1 CYLLIYLTG
10 VYPLNSAFAGGITPD
25 NSQTQVQNNGNVPVV
40 NIAAPNNAGISHNT
54 YKEFNTDTQG
64 AILNNATQAVNS
76 QLAGQINANTNLQG
90 EAAQLIINEVTG
102 SSRSELLGQLEVA
115 GQKANVM
122 IANPNGITCDGC
134 GFINTSGAVLTT
146 GKPQFDTQGALEA
159 LNVTKGQITIGGKG
173 LNGQSTDYVDIISRA
188 TELNGKI
195 QANNLALTQGANQIS
210 FKDGTTKTIAG
221 EGAAPQL
228 AVDTK
233 ALGGMYANKIRLI
246 ATENGVGVNLK
257 DITSNQGDITLSA
270 NGKMELGSIKAKTDL
285 NVSATEINIE
295 PNSPVQAERDIILA
309 SSKLSNKGSVT
320 AGQDMRIYGDTISNV
335 GIKALLQANN
345 NMWLQK
351 NVQGDKSNLI
361 ENRSATIKTNKGDL
375 IARSERMLNIRDIYL
390 LSNIKPEK
398 GAYFDF
404 SNVDDLS
411 DMTNWFFIENYDS
424 SLISSGG
431 NLYIKSDD
439 LLNINSEINGIGD
452 VFLTGGRFA
461 SIKLI
466 NTKDQYFENRNLYP
480 HFIIDNL
487 HTIFNNPYYRYRNK
501 QENSREIHVLDRNNS
516 DIKQQD
522 WNIIQNNPFNE
533 TKVDPFTD
541 KTMLSS
547 GKNLVI
553 DFLGEVKI
561 TSNKSLV
568 NENDLNDHDPSW
580 KERILNLLNS
590 EADDIKA
597 QNNIMLNANGFTL
610 KSARLNAEK
619 DINIFSSDADFVDL
633 SDSKIISKSGDLSI
647 LSTYYK
653 APYKIWDDILQFPSA
668 ISIYSTV
675 LKGNNIS
682 LISKNSGI
690 STGKSYKM
698 SLATETAD
706 RSTIINSSGDLTL
719 SSGTNL
725 DLDFVNYPTKNKS
738 TTLTA
743 AREVKLKGNNKTSID
758 SSESISINGGVNLDI
773 SGVKLIA
780 GKEVI
785 LNSSQDSKLW
795 SVPIA
800 ANSISIST
808 GRNLNI
814 TNSSFNATENVLMNS
829 GGDLNLS
836 AAYGNPGI
844 TIKEGQVSYI
854 TSVDAGNKLTLIAN
868 DDIKLEGSNL
878 ISKNDMT
885 ITSGGYTY
893 LKSAVDTENT
903 ESRSSITHKGAI
915 LNSGNNLTI
924 FTGEGLLFQ
933 ATKLLAKGVMD
944 IAAKGGYLYAQAQED
959 VTEYTT
965 SSSKRNWYGKKKTS
979 TTTHHS
985 VTNKVTEFIADGD
998 INLLS
1003 RDDSTYEASK
1013 IETNNN
1019 ATLTS
1024 THGKINFKAVK
1035 DSSFEQT
1042 ISQSKGFFIKN
1053 RDNGHRA
1060 ETWVLPSVHIGGTLT
1075 IDAANGISADIK
1087 TQKGQSLQAVLAALG
1102 DTPEAAW
1109 LKELSQRKDV
1119 NWNEVQD
1126 AYENWD
1132 HESQH
1137 LNPVVSAVIAIAV
1150 AVVTAGAGVTIA
1162 AANAAAG
1169 TASGAAAAA
1178 GAGAATTAAVST
1190 ATYGA
1195 VSAGISSLAS
1205 TAAVSLINNQGNVSK
1220 TLKEMG
1226 SSQTVKSTVTSMAI
1240 GGALSGFDKLMG
1252 VEKAANSVTNVPLL
1266 SNQEWIKVAQR
1277 VAGQSIISSS
1287 LNTGINGGSFK
1298 DNFTTALLA
1307 NVGTQVNIEG
1317 ADFIGK
1323 NGAAL
1328 GFTEKAISHAAV
1340 SAIAAHIGGGD
1351 AKAAAAG
1358 AFAARLASV
1367 TLAKTFNDPAQILAG
1382 GKIIG
1387 GIAGAFAT
1395 NSAQGAHGGAG
1406 AGEIVLEHNFL
1417 KYDLYKLDRQ
1427 VKAAKEKGEDT
1438 TPIFEKMR
1446 KSLAEDRDMVKTT
1459 CKDSPTICGAAHR
1472 ELANEAIGEFQGIG
1486 EFYFDRDVVTFVKT
1500 ETDKDNSVINDY
1512 ISTKGEILEYVFNG
1526 AEILVGNETKFSIK
1540 GGRATSAHNQQ
1551 ANQLGSSTTN
1561 LTVVVVK
1568 TDSGTKGNW
1577 NKNLNK
1583 PQPNTI
1589 YHVDGNKTYHTDAL
1603 GRTNNIE
1610 ASLNLSS
1617 NDRNS
1622 YQQRKSGKQGNPG
1635 DDGGH
1640 LIATIF
1646 TGPGE
1651 KLNIVPMDANLN
1663 RGNWKRMEN
1672 SWANALK
1679 EDRQVS
1685 VKIEAVYSDNSVR
1698 PDKLTVRY
1706 QIDNEK
1712 PVRETFQNKPGG
1724 K

>member
-1 CYLLIYLTG
+1 
-10 VYPLNSAFAGGITPD
+10 
-25 NSQTQVQNNGNVPVV
+25 
-40 NIAAPNNAGISHNT
+40 
-54 YKEFNTDTQG
+54 
-64 AILNNATQAVNS
+64 
-76 QLAGQINANTNLQG
+76 
-90 EAAQLIINEVTG
+90 
-102 SSRSELLGQLEVA
+102 
-115 GQKANVM
+115 M
-122 IANPNGITCDGC
+122 
-134 GFINTSGAVLTT
+134 
-146 GKPQFDTQGALEA
+146 
-159 LNVTKGQITIGGKG
+159 TKGQITIGGKG

-195 QANNLALTQGANQIS
+195 QANSLALTQGANQIS

-233 ALGGMYANKIRLI
+233 ALGGMYANKIRLV

-257 DITSNQGDITLSA
+257 DITSNQRDITLSA
-270 NGKMELGSIKAKTDL
+270 SGKMELGSIKAKTDL
-285 NVSATEINIE
+285 NVGAKEINIE

-320 AGQDMRIYGDTISNV
+320 AGQDMRVYGDTISNV

-351 NVQGDKSNLI
+351 NAQGDKSNLI

-375 IARSERMLNIRDIYL
+375 IARSERMLNIRNIYL

-398 GAYFDF
+398 GAYFDY

-466 NTKDQYFENRNLYP
+466 NTKAQYFENKNLYP
-480 HFIIDNL
+480 HFIIDSL

-501 QENSREIHVLDRNNS
+501 QENYREIHVLDRNNS

-522 WNIIQNNPFNE
+522 WNIIQNNPSNE

-561 TSNKSLV
+561 TSNKRLV
-568 NENDLNDHDPSW
+568 NENDLNDPSW
-580 KERILNLLNS
+580 KEKTLNLLNS

-653 APYKIWDDILQFPSA
+653 APYIFWDILAFPSA

-690 STGKSYKM
+690 STGKSSKM
-698 SLATETAD
+698 SLATEIAD

-743 AREVKLKGNNKTSID
+743 AREVKLGGNKASID

-795 SVPIA
+795 GVPIA

-836 AAYGNPGI
+836 AAYGNLGI

-885 ITSGGYTY
+885 LTSGGYTY

-1102 DTPEAAW
+1102 DTPEATW

-1240 GGALSGFDKLMG
+1240 GGALAGFDKLMG

-1486 EFYFDRDVVTFVKT
+1486 EFYFDRDVVAFVKT
-1500 ETDKDNSVINDY
+1500 ETDKDNAVINDY

-1540 GGRATSAHNQQ
+1540 GKSTNSAHNQQ
-1551 ANQLGSSTTN
+1551 TNPSGSSP
-1561 LTVVVVK
+1561 TVVVVK
-1568 TDSGTKGNW
+1568 TNSSNIEADSGKKGGW
-1577 NKNLNK
+1577 SKALNK
-1583 PQPNTI
+1583 PKPNEI
-1589 YHVDGNKTYHTDAL
+1589 YHVDGNITYHTDSL
-1603 GRTNNIE
+1603 SRTKQVE
-1610 ASLNLSS
+1610 TTLVLSK
-1617 NDRNS
+1617 NDRS
-1622 YQQRKSGKQGNPG
+1622 PYQQSKAGKTGNVG
-1635 DDGGH
+1635 DEGGH
-1640 LIATIF
+1640 LIASIF
-1646 TGPGE
+1646 NGPGE
-1651 KLNIVPMDANLN
+1651 KINLVPMNGNLN
-1663 RGNWKRMEN
+1663 KGEWKKMEN
-1672 SWANALK
+1672 SWAKDLK
-1679 EDRQVS
+1679 DGKQID
-1685 VKIEAVYSDNSVR
+1685 VKITPVYKSNNVR
-1698 PDKLTVRY
+1698 PDEINVRY
-1706 QIDNEK
+1706 SIDGGR
-1712 PVRETFQNKPGG
+1712 PVIVNFNNSEGG